1 MHRYNIAPG
10 YNPGS
15 ATDGP
20 WSCKNR
26 YIFNF
31 LFSLPLPRTAYFQ
44 DLLLINESVV
54 PHCGDVSS
62 LCPLLFSCRLDE
74 DATVILLIFNADPV
88 NITWAV
94 DTDAV
99 DAIMEC
105 YYPAQSTGVALYNVL
120 TGVVSPGGRLP
131 YTWPASL
138 DQVMAP
144 IQ

>member
-1 MHRYNIAPG
+1 MTEI
-10 YNPGS
+10 
-15 ATDGP
+15 
-20 WSCKNR
+20 
-26 YIFNF
+26 
-31 LFSLPLPRTAYFQ
+31 Q
-44 DLLLINESVV
+44 DTLLTNEFIV
-54 PHCGDVSS
+54 PHCGNVSS
-62 LCPLLFSCRLDE
+62 LYPFWFTASDK
-74 DATVILLIFNADPV
+74 DATVILLLFNADPV

-94 DTDAV
+94 DDDAV

-144 IQ
+144 SDNLI

>member
-1 MHRYNIAPG
+1 MTEGCTPPDQRHPLDDSRPLEQAVRILLK
-10 YNPGS
+10 
-15 ATDGP
+15 
-20 WSCKNR
+20 C
-26 YIFNF
+26 ILVFF
-31 LFSLPLPRTAYFQ
+31 LFTFNCFVYSAS
-44 DLLLINESVV
+44 DK
-54 PHCGDVSS
+54 
-62 LCPLLFSCRLDE
+62 
-74 DATVILLIFNADPV
+74 DATVILLLFNADPV

-94 DTDAV
+94 DNDAV

-144 IQ
+144 YVGS